1 MSSSNIQKRR
11 RIVIVGIPGVGKSTV
26 VAKVVE
32 MLNAKGKSSKVIN
45 YGTVMLE
52 QAMKSHS
59 VRSRDEIRKLSIE
72 AQKNLQVHAA
82 SEISKMEGEFVIVD
96 THLFISTTEGF
107 WPGIPMNVIQAL
119 MPTNLILV
127 SAKVEEVLGRRQKD
141 ATRSRDPA
149 TKELLEKELV
159 AATSLLYASTVIAGC
174 PALIVENHEGA
185 VDETALRIVNA
196 ISSS

>member
-32 MLNAKGKSSKVIN
+32 MLNAKGKSSKVVN

-52 QAMKSHS
+52 QAMKSHG

-107 WPGIPMNVIQAL
+107 WPGIPMNVLQAL

-127 SAKVEEVLGRRQKD
+127 SAKAEEILGRRQKD

-174 PALIVENHEGA
+174 PALIVENPEGA
-185 VDETALRIVNA
+185 VDEAALSIVTA

>member
-127 SAKVEEVLGRRQKD
+127 SAKVEEILGRRQKD

-185 VDETALRIVNA
+185 VDEAALRIVTA

>member
-32 MLNAKGKSSKVIN
+32 ILCAKGKSSKVVN

-52 QAMKSHS
+52 QAMKSQG

-72 AQKNLQVHAA
+72 AQKDLQVHAA

-107 WPGIPMNVIQAL
+107 WPGIPMDVLQAL
-119 MPTNLILV
+119 KPTNLILV
-127 SAKVEEVLGRRQKD
+127 TAHAEEILGRRQKD

-149 TKELLEKELV
+149 TKELLEKELL

-185 VDETALRIVNA
+185 VDEAALRIVTA

>member
-1 MSSSNIQKRR
+1 MSSSNFQKRR

-32 MLNAKGKSSKVIN
+32 MLNTKGKSPKVVN

-52 QAMKSHS
+52 QAMKSLG
-59 VRSRDEIRKLSIE
+59 VRTRDEIRKLSIE

-107 WPGIPMNVIQAL
+107 WPGIPMDVLQAL
-119 MPTNLILV
+119 KPTNLILV
-127 SAKVEEVLGRRQKD
+127 SAHAEEILGRRQKD
-141 ATRSRDPA
+141 ATRSRDLA
-149 TKELLEKELV
+149 TKELLEKELL

-174 PALIVENHEGA
+174 PALIVENPEGT
-185 VDETALRIVNA
+185 VDEAALRIVTA